1 MRLGSWVL
9 LASLCLG
16 ASVVCA
22 AEPEAS
28 AAPGS
33 EITAVV
39 AVNLNE
45 ASEAELVRLPG
56 IGPSRAR
63 AIIAYR
69 DRRPFKRPE
78 EILKVHG
85 IGRKTFRKLRPHLT
99 VGPPRPAQADGKT

>member
-1 MRLGSWVL
+1 VRLASWVL

-16 ASVVCA
+16 A
-22 AEPEAS
+22 EPAAS
-28 AAPGS
+28 AASDS

-39 AVNLNE
+39 TVNLNE

-78 EILKVHG
+78 EILNVHG

-99 VGPPRPAQADGKT
+99 VGPPRPAREDGKT